1 MATIAKER
9 VQFGLKNA
17 HYAVWDEATKSY
29 GEVKPIPGAV
39 TLSIEPEGDT
49 STFYADDKPYFSLS
63 ANGGYTGTF
72 ECADFPEYARID
84 LLGDVRDANGMVL
97 EDSDAVPASFALMY
111 EVSSNL
117 EPARFEFFNCTLSRP
132 NNEHNTKSDTV
143 EPDVV
148 SLDFSAIAR
157 TFEWG
162 AGTKN
167 FTKGHLLLTDE
178 SETAY
183 NGFFDEVLLPSMPT
197 GGDVDVPTVVDITVT
212 KGTGT
217 TGLGSVTFEELGS
230 VTVSQ
235 SGQVITLDGTLNHVE
250 SWPEFSSKPE
260 DLKGYYLPL
269 VLEGPEGS
277 YFGKKTADG
286 TWKTVSIADCDLAH
300 GGMVIAVAKDTPAIT
315 FQMFASQ
322 SDATAQ
328 KDGTTYTV
336 DLSGV
341 TYAE

>member
-1 MATIAKER
+1 MADEKNK
-9 VQFGLKNA
+9 VLFGLSNA
-17 HYAVWDEATKSY
+17 HAAFQEAVGW
-29 GEVKPIPGAV
+29 GEPKPMPGSV
-39 TLSIEPEGDT
+39 SLSIDAEGDQEI
-49 STFYADDKPYFSLS
+49 FYADNIAYYTTNSN
-63 ANGGYTGTF
+63 AGYTG
-72 ECADFPEYARID
+72 ELEIADVPAEILAEMLGWEID
-84 LLGDVRDANGMVL
+84 DNGALVEVADGVPKPFALLFQIQGDKKPRATVMYNVTANRPSEEWNTT
-97 EDSDAVPASFALMY
+97 EDSTEVTTYTLPFTATPIDVDGKKVTKAVIEETEANAEKFKTFFT
-111 EVSSNL
+111 EVYK
-117 EPARFEFFNCTLSRP
+117 PVF
-132 NNEHNTKSDTV
+132 
-143 EPDVV
+143 
-148 SLDFSAIAR
+148 
-157 TFEWG
+157 
-162 AGTKN
+162 
-167 FTKGHLLLTDE
+167 
-178 SETAY
+178 
-183 NGFFDEVLLPSMPT
+183 T
-197 GGDVDVPTVVDITVT
+197 GGGDIDVPTVVDITVT

-217 TGLGSVTFEELGS
+217 TGLGSVTFEELGN

-235 SGQVITLDGTLNHVE
+235 SGQVITLDGTLNHIE

-269 VLEGPEGS
+269 VLEGPDGS

-328 KDGTTYTV
+328 KDGTVYTV

>member
-1 MATIAKER
+1 MTTIAKER

-17 HYAVWDEATKSY
+17 HYAVWDESSKSY

-143 EPDVV
+143 EPDVT

-162 AGTKN
+162 SGTKN

-183 NGFFDEVLLPSMPT
+183 NGFFDNVLLPAKPT
-197 GGDVDVPTVVDITVT
+197 GGDTEVVDTVDVTAT

-217 TGLGSVTFEELGS
+217 TGLGSVTFEQLGD
-230 VTVSQ
+230 VTVTQ
-235 SGQVITLDGTLNHVE
+235 KAQVITVAGTLNNIE
-250 SWPEFSSKPE
+250 AWPEFSSNPE

-269 VLEGPEGS
+269 VLEGDEGA
-277 YFGKKTADG
+277 YFGKTVANG
-286 TWKTVSIADCDLAH
+286 SWKTVPLSECDLAH
-300 GGMVIAVAKDTPAIT
+300 GGMIIAVAKDAEAVT
-315 FQMFASQ
+315 FQMFASKA
-322 SDATAQ
+322 DAEAK
-328 KDGTTYTV
+328 KDGTLYTV